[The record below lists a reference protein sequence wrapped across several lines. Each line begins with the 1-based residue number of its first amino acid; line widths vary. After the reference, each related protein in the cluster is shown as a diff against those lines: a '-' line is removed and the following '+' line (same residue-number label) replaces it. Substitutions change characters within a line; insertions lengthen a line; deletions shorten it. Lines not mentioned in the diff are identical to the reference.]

1 MKLKRWIFLM
11 KRTQQVFV
19 PFDAEVGMQSTL
31 HQNSGTAKR
40 NRLIDLL
47 ADFFECANVSIRRAR
62 PAIERT
68 ERANHA
74 ADAGVIN
81 IAVDDVSADVVGVSA
96 RANFGGGH
104 ADTGDVVRLEQ
115 RGAVR
120 RR

>member
-1 MKLKRWIFLM
+1 MKLKRWIFWM

-62 PAIERT
+62 PAIGRT
-68 ERANHA
+68 ARAQHV
-74 ADAGVIN
+74 ADVGVVN
-81 IAVDDVSADVVGVSA
+81 IAVDDVSDDVVRVSTL
-96 RANFGGGH
+96 ANSVGGH
-104 ADTGDVVRLEQ
+104 ADTGDRSE
-115 RGAVR
+115 
-120 RR
+120 